1 MSRPSS
7 GPPTTP
13 VFKPTVGSS
22 TAQRVHQ
29 AVALAYEA
37 HSVAPR
43 VVAKGE
49 GLVAEAILSRA
60 RELGV
65 PLKAEPEMVAL
76 LMQLELESFIPPAL
90 YLAVAEVL
98 VWAYQSDERLRPS
111 SPLHSSPGSES
122 V

>member
-1 MSRPSS
+1 MSRLPVERQ
-7 GPPTTP
+7 GTV
-13 VFKPTVGSS
+13 VFKPTVGAS

-49 GLVAEAILSRA
+49 GLIAEAILNRA

-65 PLKAEPEMVAL
+65 PLKSEPEMVAL
-76 LMQLELESFIPPAL
+76 LMQLELDNFIPPAL
-90 YLAVAEVL
+90 YLAVAEIL
-98 VWAYQSDERLRPS
+98 VWAYQTDGRIRPS
-111 SPLHSSPGSES
+111 NSLGAGLDSTS

>member
-1 MSRPSS
+1 
-7 GPPTTP
+7 
-13 VFKPTVGSS
+13 VFKPTVGAS
-22 TAQRVHQ
+22 TAQKVHQ

-49 GLVAEAILSRA
+49 GLIAEAILSRA

-65 PLKAEPEMVAL
+65 PLKAEPEMVSL
-76 LMQLELESFIPPAL
+76 LMQLDLESYIPPAL

-98 VWAYQSDERLRPS
+98 VWAYQSDERVRPNGAIGVQS
-111 SPLHSSPGSES
+111 KSETG
-122 V
+122 

>member
-1 MSRPSS
+1 MSRLPAERQ
-7 GPPTTP
+7 GMA
-13 VFKPTVGSS
+13 VFKPTVGAS

-49 GLVAEAILSRA
+49 GLIAEAILNRA

-65 PLKAEPEMVAL
+65 PLKTEPGMVSL
-76 LMQLELESFIPPAL
+76 LMQLELDSFIPPAL
-90 YLAVAEVL
+90 YLAVAEIL
-98 VWAYQSDERLRPS
+98 VWAYQTDERVRPS
-111 SPLHSSPGSES
+111 STVANGLDNTAT
-122 V
+122 

>member
-1 MSRPSS
+1 MA
-7 GPPTTP
+7 
-13 VFKPTVGSS
+13 VFKPTVGAS

-49 GLVAEAILSRA
+49 GLIAEAILNRA

-65 PLKAEPEMVAL
+65 PLKTEPEMVSL
-76 LMQLELESFIPPAL
+76 LMQLELDSFIPPAL
-90 YLAVAEVL
+90 YLAVAEIL
-98 VWAYQSDERLRPS
+98 VWAYQTDERIRPS
-111 SPLHSSPGSES
+111 NTVANGLGNTAT
-122 V
+122 